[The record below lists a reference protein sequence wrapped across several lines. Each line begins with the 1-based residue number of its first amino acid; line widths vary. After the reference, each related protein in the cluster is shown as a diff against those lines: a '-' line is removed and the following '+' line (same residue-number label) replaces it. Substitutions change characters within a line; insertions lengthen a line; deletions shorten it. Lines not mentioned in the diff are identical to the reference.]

1 MYNFSS
7 KYNCKIN
14 KSYFSQFYHQCWQT
28 YFVVLSETLFYVL
41 YSINSDISVLAG
53 RVFHFSH
60 NWSWWFFSIG
70 LTKATLTVVC
80 SVGVCFCLPTKEQK
94 KCSKGP
100 KLSKKSHFRL
110 ALHSWVLGID
120 NLAKWQKNM
129 LQLKR
134 FRGFRAINLLI
145 LNK

>member
-1 MYNFSS
+1 MYNFSA

-14 KSYFSQFYHQCWQT
+14 KSYFSQFHHRCWQT

-110 ALHSWVLGID
+110 ALGLY
-120 NLAKWQKNM
+120 KNWRYEWSGPHFD
-129 LQLKR
+129 LRIVYHLWKFKR
-134 FRGFRAINLLI
+134 GQG
-145 LNK
+145 